1 MDELDFNDRE
11 HAFRFNRSGYNSSI
25 KPEQKRIRKQHKLRE
40 IEQRLEE
47 QRLQKELQELYHP
60 GI

>member
-11 HAFRFNRSGYNSSI
+11 HISRFNRSGYNSSM
-25 KPEQKRIRKQHKLRE
+25 KPEQKRVRKQHKFRE

-47 QRLQKELQELYHP
+47 KRLRRELSDLYHY
-60 GI
+60 